1 MKLAIAR
8 VLIRLLSLMPLK
20 MLYYSAVPLGLLIA
34 LLPTRKRAVID
45 LNLAIAF
52 PELDERRRNR
62 LRRQHLI
69 EMVRLVME
77 SGAVW
82 HWSADRI
89 LRHVREVDGWSHVER
104 AERSG
109 RGYLMIGAH
118 IGNWEILTLYGTI
131 QEPFACLYKA
141 PSDPGVDALITRSRQ
156 RFGGKLI
163 ASGSPAM
170 RQLLRQLK
178 AGQGAGLLADQQ
190 PKQGEGV
197 FAPFFGTDALTMT
210 LVNRLARRCG
220 CAVFFSDA
228 RRLAGGRGWSIE
240 FRPADERIAA
250 EDPAVAIACINEWL
264 EEKIRATP
272 AQYLWSYKRFGIRPQ
287 GEAPIYP
294 VRRERRP

>member
-1 MKLAIAR
+1 M
-8 VLIRLLSLMPLK
+8 LIRLLSLIPLK
-20 MLYYSAVPLGLLIA
+20 VLYFSAVPLGLVIA
-34 LLPTRKRAVID
+34 LLPTRRRAVID

-52 PELDERRRNR
+52 PGLDERRRNR
-62 LRRQHLI
+62 LRQQHLI

-89 LRHVREVDGWSHVER
+89 LRHVREVDGWAHVER
-104 AERSG
+104 ARRSG

-131 QEPFACLYKA
+131 REPFACLYKA
-141 PSDPGVDALITRSRQ
+141 PSDPEVDALITRSRQ

-190 PKQGEGV
+190 PKQGEGI
-197 FAPFFGTDALTMT
+197 FAPFFGTEALTMT
-210 LVNRLARRCG
+210 LVNRLARRTG

-228 RRLAGGRGWSIE
+228 RRLADGRGWAIE

-287 GEAPIYP
+287 GEAAIYP